1 MTAPRFV
8 RALVATAPQPQSAP
22 QWRSGTQPLP
32 NQRPRLTVVPDPA
45 SLRARRLARLFT
57 ALAGLAVCF
66 GLFGVVIVQ
75 AMLAQGQGEVQLL
88 NETVRAQQERAQK
101 LELEAGQ
108 LEAPARIVGTARDKL
123 GMIAPAEVVALGPAD
138 LADPPAT
145 TIAGRRATTTT
156 TTVAAARPTTTL
168 SQP

>member
-8 RALVATAPQPQSAP
+8 RALVAAPSAPQPA
-22 QWRSGTQPLP
+22 PLP

-75 AMLAQGQGEVQLL
+75 AMLAQGQGEVQQLK
-88 NETVRAQQERAQK
+88 ETVRAQQERAQK

-108 LEAPARIVGTARDKL
+108 LEAPARVVGTARDKL
-123 GMIAPAEVVALGPAD
+123 GMIAPSKVVALGPAD

-145 TIAGRRATTTT
+145 TIAARATTTT
-156 TTVAAARPTTTL
+156 TSVAAARPTTTL